1 MPSNHHKD
9 RELCPT
15 KDYDTM
21 TQSEAI
27 KAIKTRTKSL
37 ERLMI
42 HKNPVSPAESRRI
55 GIEDEND
62 EFQNVK
68 SHSKNCPKSG
78 NAQLELEMVVLKHR
92 QIISVV
98 NKDLNNLFR
107 YTLDARLKILHENRQ
122 EFQVDIKTVE
132 EYLFLLRK
140 LQPASD
146 KNWARKISIASELM
160 TESTIMRS
168 SIEARIQEVESFLFK
183 ATSEKVGLE
192 SRREMMLDLGI
203 RHGTYGS
210 TLSLRD
216 HDKFPQNRYSK
227 LIDVDSLEKQV
238 RGAMAVSKKPGL

>member
-1 MPSNHHKD
+1 MPSNVYNN
-9 RELCPT
+9 RESCPT

-27 KAIKTRTKSL
+27 DAIKTRTKSL
-37 ERLMI
+37 ERLMV

-62 EFQNVK
+62 EPQKVK
-68 SHSKNCPKSG
+68 SRSRNCPKSR
-78 NAQLELEMVVLKHR
+78 NTQLELELVMLKHR

-107 YTLDARLKILHENRQ
+107 YTLDARLKILHEHRQ

-140 LQPASD
+140 LQPAND
-146 KNWARKISIASELM
+146 KDWARKISIASEIM
-160 TESTIMRS
+160 TESTVMRS
-168 SIEARIQEVESFLFK
+168 NIEARIQEVENFLSEM
-183 ATSEKVGLE
+183 ASEKL
-192 SRREMMLDLGI
+192 SLKRRKEMVLDLGI
-203 RHGTYGS
+203 RHGPYGT
-210 TLSLRD
+210 TLTLRD
-216 HDKFPQNRYSK
+216 HDKFPQDRYRK

-238 RGAMAVSKKPGL
+238 RGAELVSKRLGL